1 MMNILLVGIG
11 GFIGS
16 VLRYLIGLTVSSI
29 NFFPLATFI
38 VNIIGS
44 FLIGL
49 ISAYLI
55 KFTNKDIIFLNLSSE
70 QLNLLFIVGILGGFT
85 TYSAFS
91 NELVSLLKEERFV
104 SAAIYLF
111 ATIIL
116 CLFSTFIG
124 SKAIQQ

>member
-55 KFTNKDIIFLNLSSE
+55 KFTNKDIIFFNLSSE